1 MRVPGRGLAA
11 AAVAAAMAGCEPA
24 EKLGD
29 RFREMTPWEAY
40 QASLAEAG
48 LAETALAKE
57 WTRAGQRALESSTPV
72 TLPFQEEGFV
82 TPESPAAAAYRLVL
96 PRGRKLVAEVS
107 LDSPDGT
114 RLFVDVFRA
123 PADDRDPFRPVF
135 SSDSTS
141 LTFVYEPWRGGDF
154 VLRVQPELLRGGS
167 YRVALRQDAQL
178 EFPVQGR
185 SMRDIGSRFGAARDG
200 GRRRHAGVDV
210 FAPRGTPVVAASG
223 GRVGRVSTTPRG
235 GKVVWVRDS
244 ARNASL
250 YYAHLDSQ
258 HVRGGEEVQP
268 GDTLGFVGN
277 TGNARTTPPHLHF
290 GLYRRGEGAI
300 DPYPFLDPPRG
311 TLPAQDADLALL
323 GGRARPRSSGVRLRA
338 GPSLRADVL
347 AELDGG
353 AAVRVVGAAG
363 SWYRVRLAGGREGY
377 MATRLA
383 VDAGDDQLADRSG
396 TGAHSPPLRTTATEA
411 GASVHQP
418 APMGITGV
426 HQPPATRATGVRRS
440 PSMRPAATKAGTG
453 NDSSS

>member
-1 MRVPGRGLAA
+1 MRVLRRDQVAL
-11 AAVAAAMAGCEPA
+11 AVALALAGCERA
-24 EKLGD
+24 EQFGD

-48 LAETALAKE
+48 LAETALARE
-57 WTRAGQRALESSTPV
+57 WTWAGRQALESSAPV
-72 TLPFQEEGFV
+72 TLPFREEGFI

-123 PADDRDPFRPVF
+123 PADERDPFRPVF
-135 SSDSTS
+135 SSDSAS

-154 VLRVQPELLRGGS
+154 VVRVQPELLRGGS
-167 YRVALRQDAQL
+167 YRIALRQDAQL

-185 SMRDIGSRFGAARDG
+185 SMRDVGSRFGAARDG
-200 GRRRHAGVDV
+200 GRRRHAGVDI
-210 FAPRGTPVVAASG
+210 FAARGTPVLAASG

-244 ARNASL
+244 VRNASL

-258 HVRGGEEVQP
+258 HVRRGDEVRR

-290 GLYRRGEGAI
+290 GVYRRGEGPI

-311 TLPAQDADLALL
+311 RLPAQDADLALL
-323 GGRARPRSSGVRLRA
+323 GGRALPRSRGVRLRA
-338 GPSLRADVL
+338 GPSLGADVL

-377 MATRLA
+377 VAARLA
-383 VDAGDDQLADRSG
+383 VNAG
-396 TGAHSPPLRTTATEA
+396 E
-411 GASVHQP
+411 GASVGGGGVFVDKDQP
-418 APMGITGV
+418 AG
-426 HQPPATRATGVRRS
+426 AAATGAV
-440 PSMRPAATKAGTG
+440 AGRHA
-453 NDSSS
+453 SS